1 MKTISVC
8 NATTFPCADVLDF
21 AMATFLLTLG
31 TRTMVRNFDSC
42 DARFC
47 VEQFCCVCTGYIIKQ
62 YELLLLKLDA
72 PDWFHFMFRFWSY
85 GYAHSYQYHR

>member
-31 TRTMVRNFDSC
+31 IRTVVRNFDSC
-42 DARFC
+42 DAHCC
-47 VEQFCCVCTGYIIKQ
+47 VEQFCCVYI
-62 YELLLLKLDA
+62 
-72 PDWFHFMFRFWSY
+72 R
-85 GYAHSYQYHR
+85 